1 MIKAEPTCLF
11 IQIPGFIKTLLCRKH
26 FRRDKREAYYRL
38 GRIKSRLSVFHK
50 MINSFAACWKILKY
64 NKADFKN
71 RTTLVCSYK
80 YKSALTEIITDTN
93 SVMS

>member
-26 FRRDKREAYYRL
+26 IRRDKREAYYRL
-38 GRIKSRLSVFHK
+38 GRIKSRRSLFHK